1 MGVLV
6 CSVQSLSV
14 VQSRAPNDANSHAA
28 PPLVSGITPCIPE
41 KAIYAAR
48 QFTIDRDSN
57 LAEFYF
63 RLLVLLRH
71 RIDFSHKLYS
81 NTALLAQG
89 SERGILVMKE
99 VRTQT
104 HTRTHIHT
112 HTRTH
117 HTLNTEKHLTH
128 KR

>member
-1 MGVLV
+1 MP
-6 CSVQSLSV
+6 SE
-14 VQSRAPNDANSHAA
+14 AAATA
-28 PPLVSGITPCIPE
+28 PPPVISVIAPCIPE
-41 KAIYAAR
+41 KADYAAR

-99 VRTQT
+99 VRLDTRTQT
-104 HTRTHIHT
+104 HTQT
-112 HTRTH
+112 HTDRDK
-117 HTLNTEKHLTH
+117 HT
-128 KR
+128 